1 MRRKA
6 KDNIVKKFIH
16 YPAKTVFAIYYLS
29 DKVIYYNLDFN
40 GKAKKVL
47 MIPNEL
53 ELSRHKIN

>member
-6 KDNIVKKFIH
+6 KDNIVKQFIH

-47 MIPNEL
+47 MIPKN
-53 ELSRHKIN
+53 